1 MSGDLY
7 IYNAG
12 PSDGYKSY
20 ACRTVHRLTGEVH
33 SSTYPG
39 RIIITG
45 TDNTSRASPTEGSII
60 SSAKKSIEPKGSV
73 QPRITVE
80 KHVTKQ
86 VKAGD
91 DITLPCVAQGFP
103 VPTYRWFREDRDQ
116 LLAVNVGERVSVL
129 AAGLLRIAKV
139 RLEDKG
145 KYLCW
150 VNNSAGE
157 ETVQV
162 TLTVSEQY
170 CLPLSISLDSHCRD
184 ILLLHRDSRCR
195 DFLMFHRD
203 SHCRDILQFH
213 RDYSCRNTLTDLFST
228 PTHTCLNTM
237 LPSAKHTPLKDDCR
251 ISSVPLNDIV
261 LAMLKP
267 ELKLWCTRL
276 DEKGNL
282 SLTNRVFLLR
292 MLLARAFM
300 SCLAITLHSS
310 VLLLCRCAPLS
321 AHVQPQNQVVDV
333 GKEAVFQ
340 CIPGGHPVA
349 KVAWYRNGKPVVRDA
364 RFEVLSSPEKLMV
377 RALQKEDHGMYQCFV
392 SNEWDMAQATA
403 ELQLGDAS
411 PELLYWFTEQT
422 IQPGPAVSLKCV
434 ATGNPPPQFI
444 WTLDGF
450 PVPDNPRS
458 KGASLILFS
467 FGQMARLRFKSSS
480 GILRFAVYSIDAED
494 YCCSR
499 N

>member
-1 MSGDLY
+1 MYEMCPLVLKLILFVGGKYAVLMSGDLY

-39 RIIITG
+39 RIIIT
-45 TDNTSRASPTEGSII
+45 
-60 SSAKKSIEPKGSV
+60 EPKGSV

-129 AAGLLRIAKV
+129 AAGLLRVAKV

-157 ETVQV
+157 ETVQEWAAAPLHP
-162 TLTVSEQY
+162 TAMPMRYNSFHLILYSTI
-170 CLPLSISLDSHCRD
+170 LP
-184 ILLLHRDSRCR
+184 
-195 DFLMFHRD
+195 
-203 SHCRDILQFH
+203 Q
-213 RDYSCRNTLTDLFST
+213 T
-228 PTHTCLNTM
+228 
-237 LPSAKHTPLKDDCR
+237 
-251 ISSVPLNDIV
+251 
-261 LAMLKP
+261 
-267 ELKLWCTRL
+267 
-276 DEKGNL
+276 
-282 SLTNRVFLLR
+282 
-292 MLLARAFM
+292 
-300 SCLAITLHSS
+300 
-310 VLLLCRCAPLS
+310 PLS

-377 RALQKEDHGMYQCFV
+377 RSLQKEDHGMYQCFV

-450 PVPDNPRS
+450 PVPDNPRWNS
-458 KGASLILFS
+458 AADESTS
-467 FGQMARLRFKSSS
+467 TSVSQ
-480 GILRFAVYSIDAED
+480 
-494 YCCSR
+494 R
-499 N
+499 NSNN